1 MFVTLWIY
9 HYRLITIE
17 SGKQK
22 ELMMQKNSANRIYR
36 KTKKIDNNGNATSI
50 GDEKNKF
57 VLTSSKKIKENELK
71 IPHGSV
77 TIL

>member
-1 MFVTLWIY
+1 
-9 HYRLITIE
+9 
-17 SGKQK
+17 
-22 ELMMQKNSANRIYR
+22 MMQKNSANRIYR

-57 VLTSSKKIKENELK
+57 VLTNSEKIKENELK